1 MKRPGIRE
9 YGLLLLLALM
19 WGSSFTFIKISVHA
33 YSPLVVASGRLAFA
47 ALVLWCFAL
56 IRKSEMPKG
65 RRAWIST
72 FVVALVGNALP
83 FFLISYGEIRV
94 DAGLA
99 AILMSTVPLT
109 TVVLAHFV
117 THDEKLTPGK
127 VIGVV
132 LGTIGV
138 IVLVGPE
145 TLSGLGGE
153 FLFQLAILVAAVGY
167 AVSSL
172 VARNLRDQPRIGSTA
187 VILTFAAMMLIPF
200 TLILDRPWTMDW
212 DVEGAV
218 AILYLGMFPTGIA
231 MFLIL
236 QLIAV
241 AGASFLVFNNYL
253 VPAVGVLISFVVLGE
268 VPQPNALLALAII
281 LGGIAASQMR
291 FGRKPGQAE
300 GAVAKSDPMAP
311 VMEAPKDQAVQ
322 IKDGAKGP
330 GKSP

>member
-1 MKRPGIRE
+1 MTRPGFRE
-9 YGLLLLLALM
+9 YLLLVLLALM
-19 WGSSFTFIKISVHA
+19 WGSSFTFIKIGVHA

-47 ALVLWCFAL
+47 ALVLWCLAL

-72 FVVALVGNALP
+72 FMVALVGNAIP
-83 FFLISYGEIRV
+83 FFLISFGEIKV

-109 TVVLAHFV
+109 TVVLAHFF
-117 THDEKLTPGK
+117 TQDEKLSTGK
-127 VIGVV
+127 VIGVI

-153 FLFQLAILVAAVGY
+153 FLFQLAILVAAIGY
-167 AVSSL
+167 AISSL

-187 VILTFAAMMLIPF
+187 VILTFATLMLMPF
-200 TLILDRPWTMDW
+200 TLIVDQPWTMNW
-212 DVEGAV
+212 DLEGAL
-218 AILYLGMFPTGIA
+218 AIMYLGMFPTGIA

-236 QLIAV
+236 QIIAV

-253 VPAVGVLISFVVLGE
+253 VPAVGVVISFLILGE
-268 VPQPNALLALAII
+268 VPQPNALIALAII

-291 FGRKPGQAE
+291 FGRKSQPAD
-300 GAVAKSDPMAP
+300 GAGAKADPMAA
-311 VMEAPKDQAVQ
+311 VMEAPE
-322 IKDGAKGP
+322 GE
-330 GKSP
+330 KSAQK

>member
-9 YGLLLLLALM
+9 YVLLVLLALM
-19 WGSSFTFIKISVHA
+19 WGSSFTFIKIGVHA

-47 ALVLWCFAL
+47 ALVLWCLAA
-56 IRKSEMPKG
+56 IRKSELPKG
-65 RRAWIST
+65 KRAWIST
-72 FVVALVGNALP
+72 FMIALIGNAIP
-83 FFLISYGEIRV
+83 FFLISFGETKV

-109 TVVLAHFV
+109 TVVLAHFF
-117 THDEKLTPGK
+117 THDEKLSTGK
-127 VIGVV
+127 VIGIV

-138 IVLVGPE
+138 VVLVGPE

-153 FLFQLAILVAAVGY
+153 FLFQLAILVAAIGY
-167 AVSSL
+167 AISSL

-187 VILTFAAMMLIPF
+187 VILTFATLMLMPF
-200 TLILDRPWTMDW
+200 TLIIDQPWTMDW
-212 DVEGAV
+212 DLEGALS
-218 AILYLGMFPTGIA
+218 IMYLGMFPTGIA

-236 QLIAV
+236 QIIAM

-253 VPAVGVLISFVVLGE
+253 VPAVGVLISFFVLGE

-291 FGRKPGQAE
+291 FGRKSASTE
-300 GAVAKSDPMAP
+300 AAATKADPIAP
-311 VMEAPKDQAVQ
+311 VMEVSESE
-322 IKDGAKGP
+322 
-330 GKSP
+330 KSAQK

>member
-1 MKRPGIRE
+1 MTRPGFRE
-9 YGLLLLLALM
+9 YLLLVLLALM
-19 WGSSFTFIKISVHA
+19 WGSSFTFIKIGVHA

-47 ALVLWCFAL
+47 ALVLWCLAL
-56 IRKSEMPKG
+56 IRKSEMPTG

-72 FVVALVGNALP
+72 FMVALVGNAIP
-83 FFLISYGEIRV
+83 FFLISFGEIKV

-109 TVVLAHFV
+109 TVVLAHFF
-117 THDEKLTPGK
+117 TQDEKLSTGK
-127 VIGVV
+127 VIGVI

-153 FLFQLAILVAAVGY
+153 FLFQLAILVAAIGY
-167 AVSSL
+167 AISSL

-187 VILTFAAMMLIPF
+187 VILTFATLMLMPF
-200 TLILDRPWTMDW
+200 TLIVDQPWTMNW
-212 DVEGAV
+212 GLEGAL
-218 AILYLGMFPTGIA
+218 AIMCLGMFPPGIA

-236 QLIAV
+236 QIIAV

-253 VPAVGVLISFVVLGE
+253 VPAVGVLISFLILGE
-268 VPQPNALLALAII
+268 VPQPNALIALAII

-291 FGRKPGQAE
+291 FGRKSQPADAA
-300 GAVAKSDPMAP
+300 GAKADPMAA
-311 VMEAPKDQAVQ
+311 VMEAPE
-322 IKDGAKGP
+322 GE
-330 GKSP
+330 KSAQK

>member
-9 YGLLLLLALM
+9 YVLLVLLALM
-19 WGSSFTFIKISVHA
+19 WGSSFTFIKIGVHA
-33 YSPLVVASGRLAFA
+33 YSPLVVACGRLSFA

-65 RRAWIST
+65 RRAWVST
-72 FVVALVGNALP
+72 FMIALIGNAIP
-83 FFLISYGEIRV
+83 FFLISFGETKV

-109 TVVLAHFV
+109 TVVLAHFF
-117 THDEKLTPGK
+117 THDEKLSSGK
-127 VIGVV
+127 VVGVI

-153 FLFQLAILVAAVGY
+153 FLFQLAILVAAIGY
-167 AVSSL
+167 AISSL

-187 VILTFAAMMLIPF
+187 VILTFAALMLMPFTMLI
-200 TLILDRPWTMDW
+200 DKPWTMDW
-212 DVEGAV
+212 DLEGALS
-218 AILYLGMFPTGIA
+218 IMYLGMFPTGIA

-236 QLIAV
+236 QIIAV

-253 VPAVGVLISFVVLGE
+253 VPAVGVVISFIILGE
-268 VPQPNALLALAII
+268 VPQPNALIALAII

-291 FGRKPGQAE
+291 FGRKSAHLE
-300 GAVAKSDPMAP
+300 VATAKADPMAP
-311 VMEAPKDQAVQ
+311 VMETPADNKIPEK
-322 IKDGAKGP
+322 
-330 GKSP
+330 

>member
-1 MKRPGIRE
+1 MTRPGMRE
-9 YGLLLLLALM
+9 YVLLLLLALM

-33 YSPLVVASGRLAFA
+33 YSPLVVACGRLSFA

-56 IRKSEMPKG
+56 IRKSDMPKG
-65 RRAWIST
+65 KRAWAST
-72 FVVALVGNALP
+72 FLVALIGNAIP
-83 FFLISYGEIRV
+83 FFLISYGETRV

-109 TVVLAHFV
+109 TVVLAHFF
-117 THDEKLTPGK
+117 TDDEKLSLGK

-167 AVSSL
+167 AISSL

-187 VILTFAAMMLIPF
+187 VILTFAALMLMPF
-200 TLILDRPWTMDW
+200 TLILDQPWNMAW
-212 DVEGAV
+212 DFEGAL
-218 AILYLGMFPTGIA
+218 AIMYLGMFPTGIA

-253 VPAVGVLISFVVLGE
+253 VPAVGVLISFIVLGE
-268 VPQPNALLALAII
+268 VPQPNALVALAII

-291 FGRKPGQAE
+291 FGRKSDPGE
-300 GAVAKSDPMAP
+300 RDGAKSDPMAS
-311 VMEAPKDQAVQ
+311 VMEVPEGNENGEKAV
-322 IKDGAKGP
+322 DP
-330 GKSP
+330 HRV

>member
-1 MKRPGIRE
+1 MTRPGFRE
-9 YGLLLLLALM
+9 YLLLVLLALM
-19 WGSSFTFIKISVHA
+19 WGSSFTFIKIGVHA

-47 ALVLWCFAL
+47 ALVLWCLAL
-56 IRKSEMPKG
+56 IRKSEMPTG

-72 FVVALVGNALP
+72 FMVALVGNAVP
-83 FFLISYGEIRV
+83 FFLISFGEIKV

-109 TVVLAHFV
+109 TVVLAHFF
-117 THDEKLTPGK
+117 TQDEKLSTGK
-127 VIGVV
+127 VIGVI

-153 FLFQLAILVAAVGY
+153 FLFQLAILVAAIGY
-167 AVSSL
+167 AISSL

-187 VILTFAAMMLIPF
+187 VILTFATLMLMPF
-200 TLILDRPWTMDW
+200 TLIVDQPWTMNW
-212 DVEGAV
+212 DLEGAL
-218 AILYLGMFPTGIA
+218 AIMYLGMFPTGIA

-236 QLIAV
+236 QIIAV

-253 VPAVGVLISFVVLGE
+253 VPAVGVLISFLILGE
-268 VPQPNALLALAII
+268 VPQPNALIALAII

-291 FGRKPGQAE
+291 FGRKSQPADAAGTKA
-300 GAVAKSDPMAP
+300 DPMAA
-311 VMEAPKDQAVQ
+311 VMEAPE
-322 IKDGAKGP
+322 GE
-330 GKSP
+330 KSAQK

>member
-9 YGLLLLLALM
+9 YALLVLLALM
-19 WGSSFTFIKISVHA
+19 WGSSFTFIKIGVHA
-33 YSPLVVASGRLAFA
+33 YSPLVVACGRLSFA

-56 IRKSEMPKG
+56 IRKSDMPKG

-72 FVVALVGNALP
+72 FMVALIGNAIP
-83 FFLISYGEIRV
+83 FFLISFGETKV

-109 TVVLAHFV
+109 TVVLAHFF
-117 THDEKLTPGK
+117 THDEKLSSGK
-127 VIGVV
+127 VVGVI

-167 AVSSL
+167 AISSL

-187 VILTFAAMMLIPF
+187 VILTFAALILMPF
-200 TLILDRPWTMDW
+200 TMFIDQPWKMDW
-212 DVEGAV
+212 NLQA
-218 AILYLGMFPTGIA
+218 ALSIMYLGMFPTGIA

-236 QLIAV
+236 QIIAV

-253 VPAVGVLISFVVLGE
+253 VPAVGVVISFIVLGE
-268 VPQPNALLALAII
+268 VPQPNALIALAII
-281 LGGIAASQMR
+281 LGGIGASQMR
-291 FGRKPGQAE
+291 FGRKSAGGNVPGTNA
-300 GAVAKSDPMAP
+300 DPMAP
-311 VMEAPKDQAVQ
+311 MMEIPKD
-322 IKDGAKGP
+322 D
-330 GKSP
+330 KSPEK

>member
-1 MKRPGIRE
+1 MTRPGFRE
-9 YGLLLLLALM
+9 YLLLVLLALM
-19 WGSSFTFIKISVHA
+19 WGSSFTFIKIGVHA

-47 ALVLWCFAL
+47 ALVLWCLAL
-56 IRKSEMPKG
+56 IRKSEMPTG

-72 FVVALVGNALP
+72 FMVALVGNAIP
-83 FFLISYGEIRV
+83 FFLISFGEIKV

-109 TVVLAHFV
+109 TVVLAHFF
-117 THDEKLTPGK
+117 TQDEKLSTGK
-127 VIGVV
+127 VIGVI

-153 FLFQLAILVAAVGY
+153 FLFQLAILVAAIGY
-167 AVSSL
+167 AISSL

-187 VILTFAAMMLIPF
+187 VILTFATLMLMPF
-200 TLILDRPWTMDW
+200 TLIVDQPWTMNW
-212 DVEGAV
+212 DLEGAL
-218 AILYLGMFPTGIA
+218 AIMYLGMFPTGIA

-236 QLIAV
+236 QIIAV

-253 VPAVGVLISFVVLGE
+253 VPAVGVLISFLILGE
-268 VPQPNALLALAII
+268 VPQPNALIALAII

-291 FGRKPGQAE
+291 FGRNSQPADAAGTKA
-300 GAVAKSDPMAP
+300 DPMAD
-311 VMEAPKDQAVQ
+311 VMEAPE
-322 IKDGAKGP
+322 GE
-330 GKSP
+330 KSARK

>member
-9 YGLLLLLALM
+9 YALLVLLALM
-19 WGSSFTFIKISVHA
+19 WGSSFTFIKIGVHA
-33 YSPLVVASGRLAFA
+33 YSPLVVACGRLSFA

-56 IRKSEMPKG
+56 IRKSDMPKG

-72 FVVALVGNALP
+72 FMVALIGNAIP
-83 FFLISYGEIRV
+83 FFLISFGETKV

-109 TVVLAHFV
+109 TVVLAHFF
-117 THDEKLTPGK
+117 THDEKLSSGK
-127 VIGVV
+127 VVGVI

-167 AVSSL
+167 AISSL

-187 VILTFAAMMLIPF
+187 VILTFAALILMPF
-200 TLILDRPWTMDW
+200 TMFIDQPWTMDW
-212 DVEGAV
+212 NLQA
-218 AILYLGMFPTGIA
+218 ALSIMYLGMFPTGIA

-236 QLIAV
+236 QIIAV

-253 VPAVGVLISFVVLGE
+253 VPAVGVVISFIVLGE
-268 VPQPNALLALAII
+268 VPQPNALIALAII
-281 LGGIAASQMR
+281 LGGIGASQMR
-291 FGRKPGQAE
+291 FGRKSAGGNVPGTNA
-300 GAVAKSDPMAP
+300 DPMAP
-311 VMEAPKDQAVQ
+311 MMEIPKD
-322 IKDGAKGP
+322 D
-330 GKSP
+330 KSPEK

>member
-1 MKRPGIRE
+1 MTRPGLRE

-33 YSPLVVASGRLAFA
+33 YSPLVVAAGRLTFA
-47 ALVLWCFAL
+47 ALVLWGVAWL
-56 IRKSEMPKG
+56 RKSELPKG
-65 RRAWIST
+65 RKAWIST
-72 FVVALVGNALP
+72 FLVALIGNAVP
-83 FFLISYGEIRV
+83 FFLISYGEVRV

-109 TVVLAHFV
+109 TVVLAHFF
-117 THDEKLTPGK
+117 TEDEKLSRGK
-127 VIGVV
+127 VVGVV

-167 AVSSL
+167 AISSL

-187 VILTFAAMMLIPF
+187 VILAFAALMLIPF
-200 TLILDRPWTMDW
+200 ALIVDRPWTMGW
-212 DVEGAV
+212 DLGGVLS
-218 AILYLGMFPTGIA
+218 ILYLGMFPTGIA

-236 QLIAV
+236 HLIAL

-253 VPAVGVLISFVVLGE
+253 VPAVGVVISFIILGE
-268 VPQPNALLALAII
+268 VPRPTALVALVII
-281 LGGIAASQMR
+281 LAGIAASQMR
-291 FGRKPGQAE
+291 FG
-300 GAVAKSDPMAP
+300 AKK
-311 VMEAPKDQAVQ
+311 EARQTETPQS
-322 IKDGAKGP
+322 
-330 GKSP
+330 GKAGLPQVTERENPASEK

>member
-1 MKRPGIRE
+1 MTRPGFRE
-9 YGLLLLLALM
+9 YLLLVLLALM
-19 WGSSFTFIKISVHA
+19 WGSSFTFIKIGVHA

-47 ALVLWCFAL
+47 ALVLWCLAL
-56 IRKSEMPKG
+56 IRKSEMPTG

-72 FVVALVGNALP
+72 FMVALVGNAIP
-83 FFLISYGEIRV
+83 FFLISFGEIKV

-109 TVVLAHFV
+109 TVVLAHFF
-117 THDEKLTPGK
+117 TQDEKLSTGK
-127 VIGVV
+127 VIGVI

-153 FLFQLAILVAAVGY
+153 FLFQLAILVAAIGY
-167 AVSSL
+167 AISSL

-187 VILTFAAMMLIPF
+187 VILTFATLMLMPF
-200 TLILDRPWTMDW
+200 TLIVDQPWTMNW
-212 DVEGAV
+212 DLEGAL
-218 AILYLGMFPTGIA
+218 AIMYLGMFPTGIA

-236 QLIAV
+236 QIIAV

-253 VPAVGVLISFVVLGE
+253 VPAVGVLISFLILGE
-268 VPQPNALLALAII
+268 VPQPNALIALAII

-291 FGRKPGQAE
+291 FGRKSQPAD
-300 GAVAKSDPMAP
+300 GAGAKADPMAA
-311 VMEAPKDQAVQ
+311 VMEAPE
-322 IKDGAKGP
+322 GE
-330 GKSP
+330 KSAQK

>member
-1 MKRPGIRE
+1 MTRPGFRE
-9 YGLLLLLALM
+9 YLLLVLLALM
-19 WGSSFTFIKISVHA
+19 WGSSFTFIKIGVHA

-47 ALVLWCFAL
+47 ALVLWCLAL
-56 IRKSEMPKG
+56 IRKSEMPSG

-72 FVVALVGNALP
+72 FMVALVGNAIP
-83 FFLISYGEIRV
+83 FFLISFGEIKV

-109 TVVLAHFV
+109 TVVLAHFF
-117 THDEKLTPGK
+117 TQDEKLSTGK
-127 VIGVV
+127 VIGVI

-153 FLFQLAILVAAVGY
+153 FLFQLAILVAAIGY
-167 AVSSL
+167 AISSL

-187 VILTFAAMMLIPF
+187 VILTFATLMLMPF
-200 TLILDRPWTMDW
+200 TLIVDQPWTMNW
-212 DVEGAV
+212 DLEGAL
-218 AILYLGMFPTGIA
+218 AIMYLGMFPTGIA

-236 QLIAV
+236 QIIAV

-253 VPAVGVLISFVVLGE
+253 VPAVGVLISFLILGE
-268 VPQPNALLALAII
+268 VPQPNALIALAII

-291 FGRKPGQAE
+291 FGRKSQPADAA
-300 GAVAKSDPMAP
+300 GAKVDPMAA
-311 VMEAPKDQAVQ
+311 VMEAPE
-322 IKDGAKGP
+322 GE
-330 GKSP
+330 KSAQK

>member
-9 YGLLLLLALM
+9 YVLLLLLALM

-33 YSPLVVASGRLAFA
+33 YSPLVVACGRLSFA
-47 ALVLWCFAL
+47 ALVLWCFAFL
-56 IRKSEMPKG
+56 RKSDLPSG
-65 RRAWIST
+65 RRAWLST
-72 FVVALVGNALP
+72 FAVALIGNAVP
-83 FFLISYGEIRV
+83 FFLISYGETRV

-109 TVVLAHFV
+109 TVVLAHFF
-117 THDEKLTPGK
+117 THDEKLSLGK

-167 AVSSL
+167 AISSL
-172 VARNLRDQPRIGSTA
+172 VARNLRDQPRVGSTA
-187 VILTFAAMMLIPF
+187 VILTFAAAMLMPF
-200 TLILDRPWTMDW
+200 TLILDQPWTMAW
-212 DVEGAV
+212 DLEGALS
-218 AILYLGMFPTGIA
+218 IMYLGMFPTGIA

-253 VPAVGVLISFVVLGE
+253 VPAVGVVISFIVLGE
-268 VPQPNALLALAII
+268 VPQPNALVALAII

-291 FGRKPGQAE
+291 FGRKFAAGDVME
-300 GAVAKSDPMAP
+300 AKADPIAP
-311 VMEAPKDQAVQ
+311 VMTPTKPENS
-322 IKDGAKGP
+322 
-330 GKSP
+330 KSETR

>member
-1 MKRPGIRE
+1 MTRPGIRE
-9 YGLLLLLALM
+9 YALLLILALM

-33 YSPLVVASGRLAFA
+33 YSPLVVAAGRLTFA

-56 IRKSEMPKG
+56 IRKSDMPKG
-65 RRAWIST
+65 RRAWVST
-72 FVVALVGNALP
+72 FLVALVGNAIP
-83 FFLISYGEIRV
+83 FFLISYGETRV

-109 TVVLAHFV
+109 TVVLAHFF
-117 THDEKLTPGK
+117 THDEKLSLGK

-167 AVSSL
+167 AISSL

-187 VILTFAAMMLIPF
+187 VILTFAAAMLIPF

-212 DVEGAV
+212 HLEGALS
-218 AILYLGMFPTGIA
+218 ILYLGMFPTGIA

-253 VPAVGVLISFVVLGE
+253 VPAVGVVISFIVLGE
-268 VPQPNALLALAII
+268 VPQPNALVALAVI
-281 LGGIAASQMR
+281 LAGIAASQMR
-291 FGRKPGQAE
+291 FKRKSVSLDAN
-300 GAVAKSDPMAP
+300 GAKNDPIAP
-311 VMEAPKDQAVQ
+311 VMEVPH
-322 IKDGAKGP
+322 GE
-330 GKSP
+330 KSKSHQ

>member
-1 MKRPGIRE
+1 MTRPGIRE

-33 YSPLVVASGRLAFA
+33 YSPLVVACGRLGFA
-47 ALVLWCFAL
+47 ALVLWIFAL
-56 IRKSEMPKG
+56 LRKSDMPMG

-72 FVVALVGNALP
+72 FLVALIGNAIP
-83 FFLISYGEIRV
+83 FFLISYGETRV

-109 TVVLAHFV
+109 TVVLAHFF
-117 THDEKLTPGK
+117 TDDEKLTLGK

-167 AVSSL
+167 AISSL

-187 VILTFAAMMLIPF
+187 VILTFAAAMLLPF
-200 TLILDRPWTMDW
+200 TLILDQPWTMEW
-212 DVEGAV
+212 DASGAL
-218 AILYLGMFPTGIA
+218 AIMYLGMFPTGIA

-253 VPAVGVLISFVVLGE
+253 VPAVGVVISFIVLGE
-268 VPQPNALLALAII
+268 VPQPNALIALAVI
-281 LGGIAASQMR
+281 LCGIAASQMR
-291 FGRKPGQAE
+291 FGRKD
-300 GAVAKSDPMAP
+300 AVSVPASEKCDPMAP
-311 VMEAPKDQAVQ
+311 VMEAPESEKT
-322 IKDGAKGP
+322 
-330 GKSP
+330 KSSQ

>member
-1 MKRPGIRE
+1 MTRPGFRE
-9 YGLLLLLALM
+9 YLLLVLLALM
-19 WGSSFTFIKISVHA
+19 WGSSFTFIKIGVHA

-47 ALVLWCFAL
+47 ALVLWCLAL
-56 IRKSEMPKG
+56 IRKSEMPTG

-72 FVVALVGNALP
+72 FMVALVGNAIP
-83 FFLISYGEIRV
+83 FFLISFGEIKV

-109 TVVLAHFV
+109 TVVLAHFF
-117 THDEKLTPGK
+117 TQDEKLSTGK
-127 VIGVV
+127 VIGVI

-153 FLFQLAILVAAVGY
+153 FLFQLAILVAAIGY
-167 AVSSL
+167 AISSL

-187 VILTFAAMMLIPF
+187 VILTFATLMLMPF
-200 TLILDRPWTMDW
+200 TLIVDQPWTMNW
-212 DVEGAV
+212 DLEGAL
-218 AILYLGMFPTGIA
+218 AIMYLGMFPTGIA

-236 QLIAV
+236 QIIAV

-253 VPAVGVLISFVVLGE
+253 VPAVGVLISFLILGE
-268 VPQPNALLALAII
+268 VPQPNALIALAII

-291 FGRKPGQAE
+291 FGRKSQPADAA
-300 GAVAKSDPMAP
+300 GAKADPMAA
-311 VMEAPKDQAVQ
+311 VMEAPESE
-322 IKDGAKGP
+322 
-330 GKSP
+330 KSAQK